1 MSSIDTLLRQLAS
14 AGEPTPLPEA
24 LVFLKTRLGREESR
38 RAEATIPRRL
48 RTVLALVDGRRS
60 VQVLHTLL
68 HSYRGLDDAL
78 DMLHKM
84 GLIEPLPER
93 WDLGPT
99 GSD

>member
-14 AGEPTPLPEA
+14 AGEPAPLPEA

-60 VQVLHTLL
+60 VQVLH
-68 HSYRGLDDAL
+68 SYRGLDDAL

>member
-14 AGEPTPLPEA
+14 AGEPTSLSGA
-24 LVFLKTRLGREESR
+24 LVYIKTRLGREESR

-48 RTVLALVDGRRS
+48 RTVLALIDGRRS
-60 VQVLHTLL
+60 VQVLRTLL

-78 DMLHKM
+78 DMLQKM

-93 WDLGPT
+93 WDLGPA
-99 GSD
+99 

>member
-14 AGEPTPLPEA
+14 AGEPVPLSGT
-24 LVFLKTRLGREESR
+24 LVYIKTRIGREESR

-60 VQVLHTLL
+60 VQVLRTLL

-78 DMLHKM
+78 DMLQKM

-93 WDLGPT
+93 WDFGPA
-99 GSD
+99 